1 MTAFTQDYS
10 DTITAD
16 YFNSAEILLDE
27 ILYDVRSIGKFVGI
41 NGVPIIIL
49 DVLSLPSERCVVVN
63 TP

>member
-1 MTAFTQDYS
+1 MAAFTQDYS

-27 ILYDVRSIGKFVGI
+27 ILYDVRGIGKFVGI
-41 NGVPIIIL
+41 NRIPIIIL
-49 DVLSLPSERCVVVN
+49 DVLSWPSERCIVVN